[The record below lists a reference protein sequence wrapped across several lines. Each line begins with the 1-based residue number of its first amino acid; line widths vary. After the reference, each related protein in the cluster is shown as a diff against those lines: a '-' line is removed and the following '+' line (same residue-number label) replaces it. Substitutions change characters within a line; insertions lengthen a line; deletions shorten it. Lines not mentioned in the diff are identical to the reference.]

1 MQLWLDL
8 CKISVYGLVSFA
20 FSEIAKYAGVFI
32 LRHVFAYDFL
42 VLHIYKR

>member
-20 FSEIAKYAGVFI
+20 FNEIAKYAEFS
-32 LRHVFAYDFL
+32 F
-42 VLHIYKR
+42 